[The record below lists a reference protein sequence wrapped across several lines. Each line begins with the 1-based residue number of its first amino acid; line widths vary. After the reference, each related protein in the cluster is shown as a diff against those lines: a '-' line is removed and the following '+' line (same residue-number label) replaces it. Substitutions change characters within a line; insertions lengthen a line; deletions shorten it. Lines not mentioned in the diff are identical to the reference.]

1 MKNKMNLKTD
11 SNHKESTPG
20 EIKKHEEQTAK
31 LIKNLIDY
39 VEPFHGAT
47 RHMPTDVE
55 IHSNIENGLL

>member
-31 LIKNLIDY
+31 LIKSLIDY

-47 RHMPTDVE
+47 
-55 IHSNIENGLL
+55 